1 MWHLYPRGSK
11 SKGRSMLIISRWN
24 SNSGELIKCFLLF
37 PRDTGQT
44 MIKIL
49 HRDRASPR
57 PSLSLQPRLSR
68 SLILTRDV
76 CSAIETHVVGE
87 GISKRGERKERD
99 SLKCTFAFCSYREL
113 ACLSRISV
121 SSFVVVLCFILLF
134 LFSSQRL
141 FSLFMRF

>member
-1 MWHLYPRGSK
+1 
-11 SKGRSMLIISRWN
+11 MLIISRWN

-87 GISKRGERKERD
+87 GISKRGGKERERD

-134 LFSSQRL
+134 LFFIATIVLPLYEVLMPLLLPIARCHKS
-141 FSLFMRF
+141 